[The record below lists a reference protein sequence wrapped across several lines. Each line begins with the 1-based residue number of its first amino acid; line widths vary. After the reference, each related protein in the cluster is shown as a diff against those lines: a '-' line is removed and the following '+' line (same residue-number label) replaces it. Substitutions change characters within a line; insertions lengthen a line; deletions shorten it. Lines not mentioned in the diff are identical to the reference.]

1 MSSIAARLCPLLHVQ
16 EHSVGLRLGRDR
28 VSDSSHQARSSSGP
42 TAVSLS
48 LWGAQSHRD
57 TTCWLRPHPAWG
69 VRDLTEG
76 KLGVC
81 MATLA
86 PEAPV
91 MQVWATRSFPVVPF
105 ATAFQV

>member
-48 LWGAQSHRD
+48 LWGAQSHGD

-76 KLGVC
+76 KLG
-81 MATLA
+81 
-86 PEAPV
+86 
-91 MQVWATRSFPVVPF
+91 TRQASLSP
-105 ATAFQV
+105 ASG